1 MSDFRT
7 QEASCPACG
16 ETVRVEVLDGVRAED
31 HPEVREALLAGR
43 LGAATCSCGAETRV
57 WVPCVYTDFEHG
69 TYVALAGP
77 VPDWRALVPTHAKV
91 FDEALTLGPP
101 FARSIGA
108 RLKHRLVLDPL
119 ALREKVLLFEAN
131 LDDRVVEALKGA
143 WLKKQGRGPADELL
157 RVSAV
162 LEGGHLLLARWQ
174 PGAVRGEGPWVM
186 ERPTLLGHVTLTAD
200 RYQKRW
206 MRRDATSLWP
216 ALAHPWMV
224 DLYVASSGVST

>member
-7 QEASCPACG
+7 QAASCPACG
-16 ETVRVEVLDGVRAED
+16 AALHVDVLDGVRAED
-31 HPEVREALLAGR
+31 HPEVRTALLEGR
-43 LGAATCSCGAETRV
+43 LGEVTCACGISSRV
-57 WVPCVYTDFEHG
+57 WVPSVYTDFEHG
-69 TYVALAGP
+69 AYVALAGP
-77 VPDWRALVPTHAKV
+77 VSDWRELVPTHAKV
-91 FDEALTLGPP
+91 FDGALTLGPP

-119 ALREKVLLFEAN
+119 ALREKVVLFEAN

-143 WLKKQGRGPADELL
+143 WLKQQGLGPTDELL

-162 LEGGHLLLARWQ
+162 LEGGHLLLGRWQ
-174 PGAVRGEGPWVM
+174 PGPVRGDGPWVM
-186 ERPTLLGHVTLTAD
+186 ERPTLLGHVTLLAE

-224 DLYVASSGVST
+224 DLYVASSGVNT